1 MEKRVLFVLLVL
13 MINCVSAI
21 SFNENVSKNAII
33 PELNHPAE
41 AELFVSDLK
50 TGEYNVYTL
59 TDVGIEP
66 KDSFKL
72 NSPNDSVKLL
82 IYPTAALKT
91 EGFYSFS
98 YYLRDEATGKNYEDK
113 MVVNILALKDALEIT
128 SEANDPE
135 KDTVRFFVRNRANA
149 DLKNLEINF
158 SSALF
163 NIENQNFDL
172 DAYSI
177 KIFDVSVPNLK
188 TIEAGSYLVS
198 GEVKV
203 VSGSGKIDGKIYI
216 GEKQGIETSEEN
228 YGLIIRTEKTLKSN
242 VGNVFEDVNVVVE
255 KDAFSRLFT
264 TFNVEPN
271 VVDRD
276 GWKVSYIWNKKLGPS
291 ESFEVV
297 SKTNYVLPLLVLI
310 AASFLV
316 LGFKKFYTKKI
327 DVVKSVSPVKTKG
340 GQFALRVKISVKAKE
355 NIQNVSLV
363 DKIPAV
369 VKIHEKFE
377 TLKPDKVDL
386 KNRRIEWNFGDLNA
400 GEERAISYIVYST
413 IGVVG
418 KFALPSAV
426 VVFEKESEIHEVES
440 NHVYFLSEQVIE

>member
-1 MEKRVLFVLLVL
+1 
-13 MINCVSAI
+13 
-21 SFNENVSKNAII
+21 
-33 PELNHPAE
+33 
-41 AELFVSDLK
+41 
-50 TGEYNVYTL
+50 
-59 TDVGIEP
+59 
-66 KDSFKL
+66 
-72 NSPNDSVKLL
+72 
-82 IYPTAALKT
+82 
-91 EGFYSFS
+91 
-98 YYLRDEATGKNYEDK
+98 
-113 MVVNILALKDALEIT
+113 VNILALKDALEIT